1 MTAPNRE
8 TAMFKHIL
16 LPTDGSPLS
25 ARAVVTGVDLAKA
38 LGARVTGL
46 FVAPPATPLVFEHF
60 LPVRYMEPDD
70 HAALIEREAAHA
82 LGQVENAA
90 KAAGVPCETKQLT
103 SDYPA
108 DAIMTTAHRSKCD
121 LIVMASH
128 GRTGVSAM
136 LLGSETQKVLTH
148 SKVPVLV
155 HR

>member
-1 MTAPNRE
+1 
-8 TAMFKHIL
+8 MFKHIL

-25 ARAVVTGVDLAKA
+25 ARAVASGIELAEA

-82 LGQVENAA
+82 LGQVEKAA
-90 KAAGVPCETKQLT
+90 KAAGVTCETKQLT

>member
-1 MTAPNRE
+1 MITLNRE

-25 ARAVVTGVDLAKA
+25 ARAVASGIELAKA

-82 LGQVENAA
+82 LGQVEKAA
-90 KAAGVPCETKQLT
+90 KAAGVTCETKQLT